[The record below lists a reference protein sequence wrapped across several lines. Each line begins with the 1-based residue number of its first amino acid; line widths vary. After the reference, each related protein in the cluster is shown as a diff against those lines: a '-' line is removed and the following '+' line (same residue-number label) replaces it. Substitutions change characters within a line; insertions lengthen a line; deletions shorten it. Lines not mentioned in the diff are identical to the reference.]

1 MFVLWLDPGDA
12 PPHQDPLPLHKLR
25 PDCRT
30 PRPWH
35 DGCPGT
41 RTCTVQRI
49 GGGGGIAGHTFS
61 DLCLRAR
68 LLFCRLTKSTLV
80 AGASHQLHKS
90 RFAHPHELAP
100 LMLGERPKPG
110 THLLIGRGPYNQ
122 LLAVQPQ
129 PTHRELG
136 NIVII
141 APPRHGKGLHATAEL
156 LTWEH
161 SVIVIDVKGEHYER
175 TAGARAAQFGPT
187 FVLSPE
193 GFGNSFDPLRHC
205 RTEDEFMAMA
215 DYLLEKTG
223 DKAADAFI
231 QRGRNM
237 LTAIFMAGHKE
248 GYPLLPY
255 LAHLIRIGPE
265 ATAKRLQRLSQQLG
279 LPEDQ
284 NLATRFLD
292 RQFSDADFGDRYLQN
307 SWSNLKA
314 ILLPILTET
323 VIRCLSGSDFTIE
336 QSGQAARSQGRVPR
350 RRAALPAS
358 D

>member
-1 MFVLWLDPGDA
+1 
-12 PPHQDPLPLHKLR
+12 
-25 PDCRT
+25 
-30 PRPWH
+30 
-35 DGCPGT
+35 
-41 RTCTVQRI
+41 
-49 GGGGGIAGHTFS
+49 
-61 DLCLRAR
+61 
-68 LLFCRLTKSTLV
+68 
-80 AGASHQLHKS
+80 
-90 RFAHPHELAP
+90 
-100 LMLGERPKPG
+100 MLGEQPKPG

-122 LLAVQPQ
+122 LLAVVPQ

-136 NIVII
+136 NIVVI

-187 FVLSPE
+187 FVLSPD
-193 GFGNSFDPLRHC
+193 GFGNSFDPLRHG

-231 QRGRNM
+231 QRGRTM

-255 LAHLIRIGPE
+255 LAHMIHIGPE
-265 ATAKRLQRLSQQLG
+265 ATARRLERLSQTLG

-292 RQFSDADFGDRYLQN
+292 RRLADVDFCDRYLQN
-307 SWSNLKA
+307 SWSNEPLAK
-314 ILLPILTET
+314 
-323 VIRCLSGSDFTIE
+323 
-336 QSGQAARSQGRVPR
+336 
-350 RRAALPAS
+350 
-358 D
+358 